1 MPILPRYILPEE
13 AAKQLNVTVDQLIA
27 WVRTGTIRGAILPGG
42 NLAVSEASVQRKV
55 QQYKER
61 EIREEKAR
69 SYRPIDK
76 RDLPEYQQF
85 SHLQDIPIGVNEAA
99 REFDMPATT
108 LSGWVNRGFITVI
121 GTMGNKLSLDKQDVA
136 YCAYVYHQ
144 RKGRGKRIFDRN
156 GAPYIPKLERL
167 SLAG

>member
-76 RDLPEYQQF
+76 RDLPE
-85 SHLQDIPIGVNEAA
+85 
-99 REFDMPATT
+99 
-108 LSGWVNRGFITVI
+108 
-121 GTMGNKLSLDKQDVA
+121 
-136 YCAYVYHQ
+136 
-144 RKGRGKRIFDRN
+144 
-156 GAPYIPKLERL
+156 
-167 SLAG
+167 